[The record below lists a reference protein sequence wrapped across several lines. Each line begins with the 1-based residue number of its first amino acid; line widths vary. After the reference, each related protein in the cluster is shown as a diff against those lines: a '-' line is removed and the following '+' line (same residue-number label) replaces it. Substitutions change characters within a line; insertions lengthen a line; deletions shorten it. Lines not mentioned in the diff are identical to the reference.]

1 MTMGEYFIKVRF
13 PGRKVYDFVGSGGT
27 TSRLR
32 IYALM
37 FRTAEDVQR
46 AARTVA
52 DANPELEVVALHH
65 QRRLL
70 HITPKTT
77 AA

>member
-1 MTMGEYFIKVRF
+1 MGEYFIKVRF
-13 PGRKVYDFVGSGGT
+13 PGRKVYDFVGSKGT

-37 FRTAEDVQR
+37 FRTADDVQQ
-46 AARTVA
+46 AARTLA

-65 QRRLL
+65 QHRLL
-70 HITPKTT
+70 HIGPRPN

>member
-1 MTMGEYFIKVRF
+1 MGEYFIKVRF
-13 PGRKVYDFVGSGGT
+13 PGRKVYDFVGSNGT

-37 FRTAEDVQR
+37 FRTADDVQC
-46 AARTVA
+46 AARAVA
-52 DANPELEVVALHH
+52 DANPELEVIALHH
-65 QRRLL
+65 QNRLL
-70 HITPKTT
+70 HIAPRPS